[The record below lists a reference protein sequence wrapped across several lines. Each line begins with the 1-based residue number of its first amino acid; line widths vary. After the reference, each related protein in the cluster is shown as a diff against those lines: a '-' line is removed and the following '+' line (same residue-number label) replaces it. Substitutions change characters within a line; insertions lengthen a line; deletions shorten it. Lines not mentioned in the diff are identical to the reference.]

1 MRTSAAL
8 LSLWFWVNTGINAA
22 QTASKCGSPP
32 VWSPMSQS
40 PRVVGGAEATYGSH
54 PWLVSLRNK
63 GSHFCGGAILT
74 DRWIL
79 TTAHC
84 FASLSKEFLSGVRVV
99 AGDFDLR
106 VDDEEEQVLLIK
118 SASVHE
124 KYHHS
129 APMSYDIALLELDQ
143 HIQFGARVKPI
154 CLPLPDENVP
164 PETSCIVGGWGRMKE
179 KGRLP
184 AVLREVQLDLVDP
197 AKCKHVLQTIK
208 SSLLNQ
214 RPARPQPALT
224 VLCAGPERGG
234 RDACQGDSGGPLV
247 CPAGSGGGHWVA
259 MGITSWGKGCGRSWG
274 NNSSRPPSRRG
285 SPGVFTDVKLLLPW
299 IKRKLREDQL
309 LMSSSSDRL
318 YQVCVCVCVCVHVS
332 DLCSVRDGHVT
343 DSEDVIRNPARPGD
357 HYDNNQLCVWSISV
371 PPGYSIL
378 LEFDHFHVENDS
390 YCRYDRLTV
399 SVGTH
404 RPVGIFCG
412 SVPPGPL
419 LLNNSQTATLLFSSD
434 INRSGSGFVIRHR
447 AVKGRSDPECGTVVL
462 VEGQTAI
469 HSPNYPQFYGN
480 DCVLRWV
487 IYAPHGHVVK
497 LDFADFS
504 LEESDRCSYDSLT
517 VLGDVEGRDE
527 IAVLCGGSVPPPVL
541 SYRSAMVLQFTS
553 DSSITHRGFSA
564 TLTFISHTDLHDQ
577 DTTDVETLG
586 HGLRDHQDDL
596 AANQRGVASYVNLDV
611 ADPVMQESSSRVLS
625 LQVDMDPESSED
637 PRLLMEMGSDDEDYS
652 GESSGVGSNI

>member
-1 MRTSAAL
+1 MTSSSCWSTCDEYCKINDTL
-8 LSLWFWVNTGINAA
+8 FLTKIQMGISIELNHSLIRLFSYENCVLSPTGARLTDKHFRPLPSTCFSCISQARGVSA
-22 QTASKCGSPP
+22 Q
-32 VWSPMSQS
+32 
-40 PRVVGGAEATYGSH
+40 
-54 PWLVSLRNK
+54 VSLKNK

-79 TTAHC
+79 TAAHC
-84 FASLSKEFLSGVRVV
+84 FASLSKVV
-99 AGDFDLR
+99 AGDFDQR
-106 VDDEEEQVLLIK
+106 VEDEEEQVLMIK

-129 APMSYDIALLELDQ
+129 VPMSYDIALLELDQ
-143 HIQFGARVKPI
+143 RIRFGARVKPI
-154 CLPLPDENVP
+154 CLPLPEEKIP
-164 PETSCIVGGWGRMKE
+164 PETNCIVGGWGRVKE

-197 AKCKHVLQTIK
+197 AKCQHVLQTIK

-214 RPARPQPALT
+214 RPARPQPAMT

-259 MGITSWGKGCGRSWG
+259 LGVTSWGKGCGRSWR

-285 SPGVFTDVKLLLPW
+285 SPGVFTDVRLLLPW
-299 IKRKLREDQL
+299 IKRKLRE
-309 LMSSSSDRL
+309 
-318 YQVCVCVCVCVHVS
+318 
-332 DLCSVRDGHVT
+332 G
-343 DSEDVIRNPARPGD
+343 G
-357 HYDNNQLCVWSISV
+357 LCVWSISV

-399 SVGTH
+399 SAGSH
-404 RPVGIFCG
+404 RPVGEFR
-412 SVPPGPL
+412 
-419 LLNNSQTATLLFSSD
+419 TLVMLAGLCLCFPC
-434 INRSGSGFVIRHR
+434 VCCVR
-447 AVKGRSDPECGTVVL
+447 AVYVCVYSECGAVVL

-487 IYAPHGHVVK
+487 VYAPRGHVVK

-527 IAVLCGGSVPPPVL
+527 IAVLCAGSVPPPVL
-541 SYRSAMVLQFTS
+541 SYRSVMVLQFTS
-553 DSSITHRGFSA
+553 DSSITHRGFNA
-564 TLTFISHTDLHDQ
+564 TLSFISHTVH
-577 DTTDVETLG
+577 VSIAKKESKICHTL
-586 HGLRDHQDDL
+586 
-596 AANQRGVASYVNLDV
+596 
-611 ADPVMQESSSRVLS
+611 
-625 LQVDMDPESSED
+625 
-637 PRLLMEMGSDDEDYS
+637 
-652 GESSGVGSNI
+652 

>member
-1 MRTSAAL
+1 MCVSVMRTGAAL
-8 LSLWFWVNTGINAA
+8 LSLWFWVNTGIDAA
-22 QTASKCGSPP
+22 QTASKCGAPQ
-32 VWSPMSQS
+32 VWNPMVQS
-40 PRVVGGAEATYGSH
+40 LRVVGGAEATYGSH
-54 PWLVSLRNK
+54 PWLVSLKNK

-79 TTAHC
+79 TAAHC

-99 AGDFDLR
+99 AGDFDQR
-106 VDDEEEQVLLIK
+106 VEDEEEQVLMIK

-129 APMSYDIALLELDQ
+129 VPMSYDIALLELDQ
-143 HIQFGARVKPI
+143 RIRFGARVKPI
-154 CLPLPDENVP
+154 CLPLPEEKIP
-164 PETSCIVGGWGRMKE
+164 PETNCIVGGWGRVKE

-197 AKCKHVLQTIK
+197 AKCQHVLQTIK

-214 RPARPQPALT
+214 RPARPQPAMT

-259 MGITSWGKGCGRSWG
+259 LGVTSWGKGCGRSWR

-285 SPGVFTDVKLLLPW
+285 SPGVFTDVRLLLPW
-299 IKRKLREDQL
+299 IKRKLREANEQQQQHRSTL
-309 LMSSSSDRL
+309 SN
-318 YQVCVCVCVCVHVS
+318 
-332 DLCSVRDGHVT
+332 LCSVRDGPIT
-343 DSEDVIRNPARPGD
+343 DREDVIRNPARPGD
-357 HYDNNQLCVWSISV
+357 LYDNNQLCVWSISV

-399 SVGTH
+399 SAGSH

-412 SVPPGPL
+412 SVPPGPV

-434 INRSGSGFVIRHR
+434 ISRSGSGFVVRHR
-447 AVKGRSDPECGTVVL
+447 AVRGRSDPECGAVVL

-487 IYAPHGHVVK
+487 VYAPRGHVVK

-527 IAVLCGGSVPPPVL
+527 IAVLCAGSVPPPVL
-541 SYRSAMVLQFTS
+541 SYRSVMVLQFTS
-553 DSSITHRGFSA
+553 DSSITHRGFNA
-564 TLTFISHTDLHDQ
+564 TLSFISHTDLHGLNA
-577 DTTDVETLG
+577 TDVENRG
-586 HGLRDHQDDL
+586 DGLRGH
-596 AANQRGVASYVNLDV
+596 RRHVASHVNLDV
-611 ADPVMQESSSRVLS
+611 ADPVTQESSSRALS
-625 LQVDMDPESSED
+625 HQGGVDPESSED
-637 PRLLMEMGSDDEDYS
+637 PRLLVEMGSDDEDYS
-652 GESSGVGSNI
+652 GEFTGSGW

>member
-1 MRTSAAL
+1 MVQ
-8 LSLWFWVNTGINAA
+8 SL
-22 QTASKCGSPP
+22 
-32 VWSPMSQS
+32 
-40 PRVVGGAEATYGSH
+40 RVVGGAEATYGSH
-54 PWLVSLRNK
+54 PWLVSLKNK

-79 TTAHC
+79 TAAHC

-99 AGDFDLR
+99 AGDFDQR

-118 SASVHE
+118 SASAHE

-129 APMSYDIALLELDQ
+129 VPMSYDIALLELDQ
-143 HIQFGARVKPI
+143 RIRFGTSVLKSRWLKFRGPTICFPVGATRCFSTQGASCPSSTAGARVQPI
-154 CLPLPDENVP
+154 CLPLPDENIQ
-164 PETSCIVGGWGRMKE
+164 PETNCIVGGWGRVKE

-184 AVLREVQLDLVDP
+184 AVLREVRLDLVDP
-197 AKCKHVLQTIK
+197 ARCKHVLQTVK
-208 SSLLNQ
+208 SSLLSQ
-214 RPARPQPALT
+214 RPARPLPAMT

-259 MGITSWGKGCGRSWG
+259 LGVTSWGKGCGRSWR

-285 SPGVFTDVKLLLPW
+285 SPGVFTDVRLLLPW
-299 IKRKLREDQL
+299 IKRKLREADEQQQQQQQQQPSTL
-309 LMSSSSDRL
+309 SN
-318 YQVCVCVCVCVHVS
+318 
-332 DLCSVRDGHVT
+332 LCSVRDGPVT
-343 DSEDVIRNPARPGD
+343 DREDVIRNPAHPGD
-357 HYDNNQLCVWSISV
+357 LYDNNQLCVWSISV

-399 SVGTH
+399 SAESH
-404 RPVGIFCG
+404 RPV
-412 SVPPGPL
+412 
-419 LLNNSQTATLLFSSD
+419 
-434 INRSGSGFVIRHR
+434 
-447 AVKGRSDPECGTVVL
+447 ECGAVVL

-487 IYAPHGHVVK
+487 VYAPRGHVVK

-504 LEESDRCSYDSLT
+504 LEESDRCAYDSLT
-517 VLGDVEGRDE
+517 VLGDVEGRDV
-527 IAVLCGGSVPPPVL
+527 IAVLCAGGVPPPVL
-541 SYRSAMVLQFTS
+541 SYRSVMVLQFTS

-564 TLTFISHTDLHDQ
+564 TLTFISHTDLHGRNA
-577 DTTDVETLG
+577 TDAESRRD
-586 HGLRDHQDDL
+586 GLRGH
-596 AANQRGVASYVNLDV
+596 RGHVASYVNLDV
-611 ADPVMQESSSRVLS
+611 ADPVMQESSSRALS
-625 LQVDMDPESSED
+625 HRGDVDPETSED

-652 GESSGVGSNI
+652 GESTGSGW